1 MSGPTS
7 NPDWSTKPAG
17 SPAYGTFP
25 RPRLTSNY
33 SSRDSVDSTAVHSN
47 GGDISPKRRPSPEQ
61 RKSSRHIEFRNHL
74 RRPHLTETQRTLS
87 DALRAA
93 KSREEQETL
102 LPDEDHAGSD
112 GCFNGTG
119 APVGPREVFAPYPH
133 SQLKVYYNIHRYAP
147 HDTFLTRD
155 DLLTASSIRRL
166 VLAVIEDPY
175 TLEQLREPRM
185 NVLIV
190 KPLVDRLYDEDDISV
205 GECWKL

>member
-7 NPDWSTKPAG
+7 DPDWTSVNNG

-25 RPRLTSNY
+25 RPRLTSDY
-33 SSRDSVDSTAVHSN
+33 SRASVESTAVHSN
-47 GGDISPKRRPSPEQ
+47 DGDVSPKRRPSPEQ

-74 RRPHLTETQRTLS
+74 KRPHLTETQRTLS

-119 APVGPREVFAPYPH
+119 QPVGPRDAFAPYPH
-133 SQLKVYYNIHRYAP
+133 SNLKVYYNIHRYVILYQSSTP
-147 HDTFLTRD
+147 TNRSP
-155 DLLTASSIRRL
+155 ASWL
-166 VLAVIEDPY
+166 
-175 TLEQLREPRM
+175 
-185 NVLIV
+185 
-190 KPLVDRLYDEDDISV
+190 
-205 GECWKL
+205 